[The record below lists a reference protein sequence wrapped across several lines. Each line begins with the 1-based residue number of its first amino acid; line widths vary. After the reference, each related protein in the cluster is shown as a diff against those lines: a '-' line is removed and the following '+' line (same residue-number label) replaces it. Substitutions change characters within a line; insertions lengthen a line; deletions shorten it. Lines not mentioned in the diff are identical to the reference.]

1 MEKRTVLVVEDNEMN
16 MKLIRTVLQIKGNYQ
31 VLEATSAEDGI
42 EMAQKYRPDIIL
54 MDIQLPGMDGLAAA
68 RLIKSDAEIMNIPV
82 VAVTSSAML
91 GDEEKALEAG
101 CAGHISKPIDVQSF
115 VGTMEQFMDASKTL

>member
-54 MDIQLPGMDGLAAA
+54 MDIQLPGMDGLAAT
-68 RLIKSDAEIMNIPV
+68 RLIKSDPELKYIPV

-101 CAGHISKPIDVQSF
+101 CAGHIAKPIDVNSF
-115 VGTMEQFMDASKTL
+115 VDTMEQFFR